1 MRQFFNMEG
10 PIFTFLSKMA
20 DLLILNILFI
30 LCSIPIV
37 TIGASLTA
45 MSCVS
50 LKMKDGLEGYVW
62 KTFLKSFRD
71 NFRQATVIWLIMALA
86 AVVLVVDLLLT
97 RTSAGTI
104 QHVVQIS
111 VYVGILLWIMFISV
125 VFPLLSRFD
134 NTIRNTMRNAAL
146 LAVGNAPRT
155 LLMSAI
161 IFGSVILTL
170 WNAATLSYGLLVW
183 ILFGFAILSWIDAA
197 LLYPVFKRLMPPEED
212 TGDEG
217 SDSNFTFFRDDP
229 ETNQEPGENET
240 KE

>member
-1 MRQFFNMEG
+1 MRQFFNMDG

-50 LKMKDGLEGYVW
+50 IKMKDGLEGYVW

-86 AVVLVVDLLLT
+86 AVVLAVDLLLV
-97 RTSAGTI
+97 RTSAGTL
-104 QHVVQIS
+104 QHVVQIT
-111 VYVGILLWIMFISV
+111 VYIGILLWLMFLSV

-146 LAVGNAPRT
+146 LAIGNAPRT
-155 LLMSAI
+155 LLMSAV

-183 ILFGFAILSWIDAA
+183 ILFGFAILSWIDTA
-197 LLYPVFKRLMPPEED
+197 LLYPVFKKLMPPED

-217 SDSNFTFFRDDP
+217 TDSNFTFFRDEP
-229 ETNQEPGENET
+229 ETNQEQNQNET
-240 KE
+240 NE